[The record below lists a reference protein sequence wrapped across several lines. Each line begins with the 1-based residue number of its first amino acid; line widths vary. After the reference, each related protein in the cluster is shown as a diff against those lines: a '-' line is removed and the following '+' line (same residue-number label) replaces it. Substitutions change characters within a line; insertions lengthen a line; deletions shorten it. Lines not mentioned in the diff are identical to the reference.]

1 MTVNALNIQALEPP
15 LCVICIWYGEMIDV
29 FALSGSTLFS
39 VTNNNSREE
48 AGNQGE
54 ISKIVCKRFKGF

>member
-15 LCVICIWYGEMIDV
+15 LCVICIWYGEMIDL

-39 VTNNNSREE
+39 VTNNMTVARK
-48 AGNQGE
+48 QD
-54 ISKIVCKRFKGF
+54 IQDCL